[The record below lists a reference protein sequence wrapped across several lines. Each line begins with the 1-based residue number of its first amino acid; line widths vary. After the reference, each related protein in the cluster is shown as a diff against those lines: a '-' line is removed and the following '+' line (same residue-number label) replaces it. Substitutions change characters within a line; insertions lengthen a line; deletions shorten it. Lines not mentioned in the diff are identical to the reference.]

1 MLPSQISYKDLQV
14 RLQTLGCCLGDKTAI
29 YNEALELGKDCGDKL
44 EKLAYAISLYKVIR
58 DYNTDLVLIPAIEGV
73 QEEVAYENQEDGN
86 CITIE
91 QADIIFQYLQDYCK
105 DCFREYG
112 YYDTGILPSNDSGG
126 WVGSSGIY
134 VVSRQIQANWTQTN
148 TDAVD
153 YIKNKSIAGYLESG
167 SNITITGSGTI
178 SDPYI
183 ISSSGGGGGGS
194 MVYPG
199 AGIPVST
206 GSAWGTSITNNSSN
220 WNTAYSWGNH
230 ASAGYLTDAPSDGK
244 TYGRKNAAWSEV
256 VSTGGVAHG
265 TASGTDTYAVTITG
279 VAAYADGDAY
289 LIRFTN
295 GNTTSATLNINTLGA
310 KSLYRNNDG
319 ALIGGDI
326 VDGAEMLCVYN
337 STLGGFQVIGTAP
350 NTLLGYVTNDDSVT
364 LTKGMPVYAFSGTG
378 DRMTVKRAL
387 NTGDSTSAQTV
398 GLVLSSS
405 IAAGQKGLIMIQG
418 LLDGLSI
425 LPTSTFADGDAI
437 YLGATAGSITN
448 VKPSAPNHLVY
459 LGVVTTASNGSAGR
473 MYVRVQNGYEL
484 EELHDVADAN
494 YSTPLDVDS
503 LLIKDDATSLWKK
516 LTWANLKSTLKTY
529 FDTIYQ
535 AALGY
540 TAENTANKSSSY
552 TSSSTTTYANT
563 KALVDG
569 LATKQDSLGF
579 TPVTNARTITINSTT
594 YDLSADRTWTVS
606 GLPSGTQGDII
617 YHNGTNWVVLNAGT
631 SGKFLR
637 TNGALA
643 NPSWESQS
651 SVYQNLSISTS
662 ATTYTPQINGYRETL
677 ITCYG
682 LSSATLTIN
691 APTTTGTLVEGDK
704 LIFRISDNG
713 TLRNLSFDP
722 STSIYIQR
730 GAAVPASTITI
741 NKISTITFL
750 YNATANKWDCVGY
763 VIEY

>member
-29 YNEALELGKDCGDKL
+29 YNEALELGKDCSDKL

-153 YIKNKSIAGYLESG
+153 FIKNKSLFGYIEAGT
-167 SNITITGSGTI
+167 NVTITGAGTI
-178 SDPYI
+178 LDPFI
-183 ISSSGGGGGGS
+183 IAASGGGGGS
-194 MVYPG
+194 MTYPG
-199 AGIPVST
+199 AGLAKST
-206 GSAWGTSITNNSSN
+206 GSAWATSVTDNSAN
-220 WNTAYSWGNH
+220 WNTAYGWGNH

-244 TYGRKNAAWSEV
+244 TYGRKDAGWSEV

-279 VAAYADGDAY
+279 VAAYTDGDAY

-405 IAAGQKGLIMIQG
+405 IAAGQKGLIMMQG

-425 LPTSTFADGDAI
+425 LKITDGFADGDAI
-437 YLGATAGSITN
+437 YLGASAGTITN
-448 VKPSAPNHLVY
+448 VKPTAPNHLVY
-459 LGVVTTASNGSAGR
+459 LGVVTTANNGSSGR

-552 TSSSTTTYANT
+552 TLSSTTTYANT

-569 LATKQDSLGF
+569 LATKM
-579 TPVTNARTITINSTT
+579 TNPMTT
-594 YDLSADRTWTVS
+594 VGDMIS
-606 GLPSGTQGDII
+606 GGSSGTPTRVEG
-617 YHNGTNWVVLNAGT
+617 NTT
-631 SGKFLR
+631 TTKKFLISQATSPGTATAPVFDVIALGDLP
-637 TNGALA
+637 TNTLTYQIVEST
-643 NPSWESQS
+643 NPSS
-651 SVYQNLSISTS
+651 LSISVG
-662 ATTYTPQINGYRETL
+662 TYHLTKVNINGQSSAIN
-677 ITCYG
+677 ITG
-682 LSSATLTIN
+682 TTGSPVDGAKLEIQFKSPTAAAAITWGSAFIDMLQTRVATLTN
-691 APTTTGTLVEGDK
+691 AKDSY
-704 LIFRISDNG
+704 IF
-713 TLRNLSFDP
+713 FE
-722 STSIYIQR
+722 
-730 GAAVPASTITI
+730 
-741 NKISTITFL
+741 
-750 YNATANKWDCVGY
+750 YNATTSKWCCLAAGTQ
-763 VIEY
+763 I